1 MAQASA
7 KNGRQVWFLVHRRE
21 LLNQT
26 FDTFQRF
33 GIPLDGVT
41 IAMVGTVANHPG
53 DYPNPD
59 FIIFDECH
67 FSAAATWQKII
78 SAFPKAYIT
87 GLTATPC
94 RLDGKS
100 LGSIYTDL
108 IEGVSAQW
116 LIDNG
121 YLSDYRYFAP
131 SLPCQLSFSQKGSEY
146 DMVKAEAILATRAVF
161 GDVIKNY
168 RERSPNAQAIAYC
181 TTKNHSKATAA
192 AFNSAGIPAAHFDSD
207 TPKRERERII
217 EDFRSGNIRLLCNV
231 DLISVGFDCPDC
243 TAVLLMRPTMSTALF
258 IQQSMRAMRFKPG
271 KTAVILDFVNNCRR
285 HGLPTDER
293 EWSLSQG
300 VKAYCPTKSSGE
312 FKVRQCES
320 CYATFASTLAACP
333 VCHAPYTKPRAEI
346 ESIEQVQL
354 AEVKKKRK
362 EAAERYKEAVRR
374 SIGDMT
380 LDQCK
385 NMTEVAAW
393 CKQNGK
399 KPGYGYY
406 YGKKR
411 GFIR

>member
-7 KNGRQVWFLVHRRE
+7 KNRKQVWFLVHRRE
-21 LLNQT
+21 LLKQT

-53 DYPNPD
+53 DYPKPD

-67 FSAAATWQKII
+67 FSAAATWSRII
-78 SAFPKAYIT
+78 SAFPSAYIT

-94 RLDGKS
+94 RLDGKP

-168 RERSPNAQAIAYC
+168 RERCPDSQAIAYC

-192 AFNSAGIPAAHFDSD
+192 AFLAAGIPAAHFDSD
-207 TPKRERERII
+207 TPKHERERII
-217 EDFRSGNIRLLCNV
+217 EDFRKGSVKILCNV

-271 KTAVILDFVNNCRR
+271 KTAVIIDFVNNYRR
-285 HGLPTDER
+285 HGLPTDKR
-293 EWSLSQG
+293 EWSLSVNLG
-300 VKAYCPTKSSGE
+300 SYRPTTSKGE
-312 FKVRQCES
+312 FKVRQCEN

-333 VCHAPYTKPRAEI
+333 VCHTPYTKPRAEI
-346 ESIEQVQL
+346 ESIEQ
-354 AEVKKKRK
+354 AELIEVDRRRR
-362 EAAERYKEAVRR
+362 EVAERFKETVRR
-374 SIGDMT
+374 SVGEKS
-380 LDQCK
+380 LAECR
-385 NMTEVAAW
+385 NMSEVAAW
-393 CKQNGK
+393 CKLNGK

-406 YGKKR
+406 YSRKR

>member
-1 MAQASA
+1 M
-7 KNGRQVWFLVHRRE
+7 K
-21 LLNQT
+21 QT
-26 FDTFQRF
+26 LDTFSRF
-33 GIPLDGVT
+33 GIQLDGIT
-41 IAMVGTVANHPG
+41 IGMVATVANHLS
-53 DYPNPD
+53 DYPKPD

-78 SAFPKAYIT
+78 SAYPDAYIT

-94 RLDGKS
+94 RLDGKP

-108 IEGVSAQW
+108 IEGVSAEW
-116 LIDNG
+116 LIHNG
-121 YLSDYRYFAP
+121 YLSDYKYFAP
-131 SLPCQLSFSQKGSEY
+131 AVPCQLSFSQRGSEY
-146 DMVKAEAILATRAVF
+146 DMTEAESILATRAVF

-168 RERSPNAQAIAYC
+168 RERCPDSQAIAYC
-181 TTKNHSKATAA
+181 TTKNHSKATAK
-192 AFNSAGIPAAHFDSD
+192 AFTAAGIPAVHFDSD
-207 TPKRERERII
+207 TPKREREKII
-217 EDFRSGNIRLLCNV
+217 EDFRKGSVKILCNV

-258 IQQSMRAMRFKPG
+258 IQQSMRALRYKEG
-271 KTAVILDFVNNCRR
+271 KEAVILDFVNNYRR

-293 EWSLSQG
+293 EWSLS
-300 VKAYCPTKSSGE
+300 VNLSSYRPTTSKGE
-312 FKVRQCES
+312 FKVRQCEN

-333 VCHAPYTKPRAEI
+333 VCHTWYSKPRAEI

-354 AEVKKKRK
+354 AEIKKKRK
-362 EAAERYKEAVRR
+362 EAAERYKETVRR

-406 YGKKR
+406 YGRKR
-411 GFIR
+411 GFIH